1 MHLRKKSKSEIDFNA
16 GHTIAKPS
24 QREIGIDKRSEELT
38 DKMKKKRRLSQKING
53 VTSGTRWRMLIFVE
67 GRLGGL
73 ESNKITLTDTG
84 LTLVRVSNSQLR
96 QSLFF
101 SVRPCFFTFFYKVL
115 SRNHVFS
122 KPFFFIYTKAR
133 LFTER
138 PKPQ

>member
-1 MHLRKKSKSEIDFNA
+1 
-16 GHTIAKPS
+16 
-24 QREIGIDKRSEELT
+24 
-38 DKMKKKRRLSQKING
+38 
-53 VTSGTRWRMLIFVE
+53 MLIFVD
-67 GRLGGL
+67 GRLSGL
-73 ESNKITLTDTG
+73 ESNKITLTDMG

-101 SVRPCFFTFFYKVL
+101 RYVLVSSLFFTKSCL
-115 SRNHVFS
+115 ETKSFS